1 MHLECHSI
9 KFCNLPYRV
18 LSVTAAHSLASMTF
32 DETGVSTSC
41 FDDSRQVMHSLVST
55 TLHVKGLSTGTAF
68 TNRDPRT
75 PQVLHSQVGVLTIP
89 EKMRLEMLIDP
100 AEWKL
105 KSWMVK
111 IFLMG
116 KSWWG
121 KDLWWQFEIPISIP
135 MTILSLIFLET
146 GCNVFSRGISTGT
159 AFSCHSVGGWWLSRL
174 WG

>member
-1 MHLECHSI
+1 MYRLMHLECHSI

-18 LSVTAAHSLASMTF
+18 LSVTAAHSLVSMTL

-89 EKMRLEMLIDP
+89 EKMRL
-100 AEWKL
+100 K
-105 KSWMVK
+105 MV
-111 IFLMG
+111 IGM
-116 KSWWG
+116 
-121 KDLWWQFEIPISIP
+121 EIEIS
-135 MTILSLIFLET
+135 
-146 GCNVFSRGISTGT
+146 N
-159 AFSCHSVGGWWLSRL
+159 CHHSQRI
-174 WG
+174 